1 MTESD
6 IYLDRQGKAQAQM
19 YQRTVNEWE
28 RQRNRLEMEHG
39 ELMSRVD
46 YLSDEVRVLK
56 ASLLWRSCLT
66 PCIDC
71 AREAAGN
78 SAALSPACSASVH
91 GPHPGITR
99 RGFLR
104 AW

>member
-6 IYLDRQGKAQAQM
+6 IYLGRQGKAQAQM

-46 YLSDEVRVLK
+46 YLSDEVRVSKKKGTFITL
-56 ASLLWRSCLT
+56 AHLSDSLHRLC
-66 PCIDC
+66 
-71 AREAAGN
+71 
-78 SAALSPACSASVH
+78 
-91 GPHPGITR
+91 
-99 RGFLR
+99 
-104 AW
+104 